1 MDGFTTEE
9 LSLILIMSS
18 IALRSGEVKFD
29 EKFMSVQRK
38 VTDEICRRE
47 AAREEV

>member
-18 IALRSGEVKFD
+18 IALLSGNVNFD
-29 EKFMSVQRK
+29 EKYISVQRK
-38 VTDEICRRE
+38 VTDEICRR
-47 AAREEV
+47 AAAGEEG